1 MSKTKIF
8 TVTLLLLVIQL
19 SAAEHYTR
27 KYNPV
32 WLNSSQNSSESM
44 PCGGGD
50 IGLNVWS
57 EDGDI
62 LLYMQQ
68 SGAFDENNSFLKAG
82 RVRLQLNPNPFDGES
97 FRQELVLEKGH
108 VILKGE
114 KDGVEAEVTI
124 WVDVF
129 HPVVHVEIESNKV
142 IEATA
147 TYESWRY
154 ADREME
160 KNESF
165 QNSYKWAP
173 PEGLMMKKDEIA
185 FEEEKVV
192 FYHQNKGETVF
203 DVTVEQQGMNAVKD
217 RLFNPL
223 KNLISG
229 GCMFGENFE
238 QAGISNGKYVN
249 TNYKGWQLQTIKP
262 AQKQSFKVVL
272 YIQKANSVNEWKS
285 TLKSVADEALYNNSM
300 QKKITEDWWQSYW
313 NRSFI
318 QFESAPNDTL
328 LSEEIARN
336 YQLFRY
342 MLACNAYGQYPTRF
356 NGGLF
361 TFDPVYTNENRAFT
375 PDFRNWG
382 GGTFTAQNQRLVYF
396 PMFKSGDTDMLKP
409 QLDFYKN
416 LLGNAEMRSK
426 FYWGHEGASFTEQI
440 ENFGLPNPSE
450 YGWERPEWYDNG
462 MQYNAWLEYQWDT
475 SLEFCYMAILW
486 HQYTGKDI
494 AEYMPM
500 IQSCLTFFDEHYQ
513 YLARH
518 RGRMVFDA
526 EGKLVLYPGSSC
538 ETYKMA
544 TNATTTVA
552 ALKVVTQ
559 ELLALSDE
567 YLSDDE
573 TKKWSE
579 FSERIPDI
587 EFREIDG
594 HKMIAPA
601 RMWERI
607 NNTETPQLYP
617 VYPWGMYGVGKP
629 DLEIA
634 VNTYKY
640 DPDALKFRGHASWK
654 QDAIWAARLGLTNEA
669 ARLVQLKLG
678 DSGRRFPAFWG
689 PGFDWVPD
697 HNWGGSGMIALQ
709 EMLLQTAGD
718 SIILFPAWPKD
729 HDVHFKLHAPGNTIV
744 EAEMKNGKV
753 IKLEVSPAERRK
765 DVIVW
770 ER

>member
-1 MSKTKIF
+1 MSKTKIL
-8 TVTLLLLVIQL
+8 TVIILLLAFQL
-19 SAAEHYTR
+19 SAAEHYIH

-32 WLNSSQNSSESM
+32 WKSSSQNSSESM

-57 EDGDI
+57 EKGDI
-62 LLYMQQ
+62 LFYMQQ

-82 RVRLQLNPNPFDGES
+82 RVRLQLTPNPFDEGT
-97 FRQELVLEKGH
+97 FHQELVLEEGH
-108 VILKGE
+108 VLFKAE
-114 KDGVEAEVTI
+114 KDGIAAEVNI

-129 HPVVHVEIESNKV
+129 NPVIHVEIESNKAMK
-142 IEATA
+142 ATA

-173 PEGLMMKKDEIA
+173 PEGLMMKKDEVGFDDERIL
-185 FEEEKVV
+185 

-203 DVTVEQQGMNAVKD
+203 DVTVKQQGMSAVKD
-217 RLFNPL
+217 SLFNPL
-223 KNLISG
+223 ENLISG
-229 GCMFGENFE
+229 GCMLGENFKP
-238 QAGISNGKYVN
+238 AGTTHGKYVN
-249 TNYKGWQLQTIKP
+249 ADFKGWKLQSVK
-262 AQKQSFKVVL
+262 AAKKQSFAVVL
-272 YIQKANSVNEWKS
+272 NLQKASSAQEWKS
-285 TLKSVADEALYNNSM
+285 VLAQKADGALKNARST
-300 QKKITEDWWQSYW
+300 KKATQEWWNAYW

-318 QFESAPNDTL
+318 QFDSALTDTL
-328 LSEEIARN
+328 LSGDVARN

-342 MLACNAYGQYPTRF
+342 MLGCNAYGSYPTRF

-361 TFDPVYTNENRAFT
+361 TFDPVFTNESRAFT

-416 LLGNAEMRSK
+416 LLGNAEMRSR
-426 FYWGHEGASFTEQI
+426 FYWGHDGASFTEQI

-450 YGWERPEWYDNG
+450 YGWKRPDWYDKG

-494 AEYMPM
+494 AEYIPM

-513 YLARH
+513 YLARN
-518 RGRMVFDA
+518 RGRKVLDD

-544 TNATTTVA
+544 TNAVTTVA
-552 ALKVVTQ
+552 ALKVLTR
-559 ELLALSDE
+559 ELLALSE
-567 YLSDDE
+567 SYLSDE
-573 TKKWSE
+573 AVEKWNN
-579 FSERIPDI
+579 FVNRIPDI

-617 VYPWGMYGVGKP
+617 VFPWGMYGVGKP
-629 DLEIA
+629 GLELA

-640 DPDALKFRGHASWK
+640 DPDAQKFRGHESWK
-654 QDAIWAARLGLTNEA
+654 QDAIWAARLGLTDEA

-718 SIILFPAWPKD
+718 SIILFPAWPKG
-729 HDVHFKLHAPGNTIV
+729 HDVHFKLHAPQNTVV
-744 EAEMKNGKV
+744 EAGMKDGKLV
-753 IKLEVSPAERRK
+753 KLEVSPAERK
-765 DVIVW
+765 EDIIIW
-770 ER
+770 E